1 VYLPLSAWCFGW
13 PVLLFPVIVLPSV
26 CGKGLRMEQ
35 DHQKEIE
42 RIIGQLKCPKDF
54 VCYKSEFETLCQV
67 KDIGLKD
74 YLKCLEEDASFCPF
88 SACFGSINF
97 CHCPL
102 RVYIFRKLGK

>member
-1 VYLPLSAWCFGW
+1 MFICNSLYWCILLHLPCSCLYLQESGA
-13 PVLLFPVIVLPSV
+13 VIALPFSVFVLPSV
-26 CGKGLRMEQ
+26 CGQGLRMEQ

-74 YLKCLEEDASFCPF
+74 YD
-88 SACFGSINF
+88 G
-97 CHCPL
+97 
-102 RVYIFRKLGK
+102 